1 MERRRERADD
11 DDDDSGWS
19 GLVGLAH
26 HKLAAVHV
34 SEKDLSPKLARGSV
48 LTSWNNDGRRDI
60 TQWKSTV
67 AGWSSQLAGHGKQQ
81 GRNPRPIVASKALL
95 LMCDHASKPSYRYS
109 SKTRI
114 FRYCTAVGQ
123 LMRWIS
129 MMRRTN

>member
-1 MERRRERADD
+1 MERRCERADD

-81 GRNPRPIVASKALL
+81 GRTPRPIVASKACFWCVTMLPNQATGIAQKP
-95 LMCDHASKPSYRYS
+95 ASSG
-109 SKTRI
+109 TA
-114 FRYCTAVGQ
+114 AVGQ